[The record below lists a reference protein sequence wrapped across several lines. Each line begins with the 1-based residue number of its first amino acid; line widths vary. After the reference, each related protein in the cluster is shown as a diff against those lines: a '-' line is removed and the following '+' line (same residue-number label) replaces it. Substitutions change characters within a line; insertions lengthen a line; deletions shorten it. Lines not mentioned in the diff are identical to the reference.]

1 MQSWFLWLILAAV
14 LGTAELMTATLDL
27 LLLAVAALAAAGVAG
42 LGLGI
47 GLQLLAFAVTAAAMI
62 TLVRPVARRHLM
74 SYPQLRSGVA
84 ALVGREAVVLR
95 EVGREPGR
103 VRIGGEEW
111 SARSY
116 DPDLVIPE
124 GTTVDVFAIE
134 GATALVHPR
143 EDPWPKSS
151 SG

>member
-1 MQSWFLWLILAAV
+1 MQSWLLWLAIAAV
-14 LGTAELMTATLDL
+14 LGIAELLTATIDL
-27 LLLAVAALAAAGVAG
+27 LLFAVAALAAAAIAA
-42 LGLGI
+42 LGLSV

-62 TLVRPVARRHLM
+62 TLVRPVARRHLN
-74 SYPQLRSGVA
+74 SHPQLRTGVA
-84 ALVGREAVVLR
+84 ALIGREAVVLSP
-95 EVGREPGR
+95 VGREPGR

-116 DPDLVIPE
+116 DPDVLIPT

-143 EDPWPKSS
+143 EDPWPN
-151 SG
+151 